1 MSKTHTDNGMTSEAA
16 TQVNLQRQKPFVSRV
31 ARPDGSVYLVGV
43 TDAARWL
50 GVKQPALSQLARGK
64 NAFPITW
71 EARARAEFPELFG
84 AKTISGNVSPD
95 AP

>member
-1 MSKTHTDNGMTSEAA
+1 MSKTHTDNGTHKVADNQGFS
-16 TQVNLQRQKPFVSRV
+16 TQKPFVSRV
-31 ARPDGSVYLVGV
+31 IKPDGSVLLVGV